1 MSQEQLRF
9 SVEESVWFQKGQEVS
24 ELLTISL
31 DPDISIHEHDQYI
44 SIRGALQLT
53 GEYKIDT
60 EANVQDQ
67 FEYAN
72 VRYVNEISTRED
84 GVSIINHRFPVDITI
99 PRNRIQ
105 DLDEVYVSIE
115 SFDYELPELKCLK
128 LVADLSISGISNDE
142 TEPTAA
148 DVSERPEEIKEE
160 VFEPLYRG
168 QQTQPFA
175 DEDDTFTSLE
185 QNGAHPFSSYY
196 QDSDTTEEDMDK
208 LSSIKTEAPSRVVEE
223 VSEDEKE
230 VEVVSKPS
238 LEDIDEVESEDQEV
252 HQDQQEDLYDPF
264 VIEVRKQEE
273 ETVEPQEVQYSFF
286 SKSESLASN
295 DNKPGSEEE
304 NEREEDDPKDA
315 HYLTSLFA
323 RDEDEDFSRLKMCIV
338 QQGDTIDLISERY
351 EISVQQLLRV
361 NEFHADQDVYEGQIL
376 YIPAYST
383 SK

>member
-1 MSQEQLRF
+1 
-9 SVEESVWFQKGQEVS
+9 
-24 ELLTISL
+24 
-31 DPDISIHEHDQYI
+31 
-44 SIRGALQLT
+44 
-53 GEYKIDT
+53 
-60 EANVQDQ
+60 
-67 FEYAN
+67 
-72 VRYVNEISTRED
+72 
-84 GVSIINHRFPVDITI
+84 
-99 PRNRIQ
+99 
-105 DLDEVYVSIE
+105 
-115 SFDYELPELKCLK
+115 
-128 LVADLSISGISNDE
+128 
-142 TEPTAA
+142 
-148 DVSERPEEIKEE
+148 
-160 VFEPLYRG
+160 
-168 QQTQPFA
+168 
-175 DEDDTFTSLE
+175 
-185 QNGAHPFSSYY
+185 
-196 QDSDTTEEDMDK
+196 
-208 LSSIKTEAPSRVVEE
+208 
-223 VSEDEKE
+223 
-230 VEVVSKPS
+230 
-238 LEDIDEVESEDQEV
+238 VESEDQEV